1 MTPGIQWAPL
11 GALAI
16 VVALHAVGCG
26 DSATSG
32 RLTIRA
38 GHFPNITHAQALVGQ
53 ATGRF
58 EKALGG
64 KARIDWKVF
73 NAGPSAMEALI
84 AGELD
89 LVYVGPNP
97 AINGYVRSKGEA
109 LRIVAGACSGGAAL
123 VVRADAPIAIPTDFN
138 GRSLAT
144 PQLGNTQ
151 DVAARHWLLANGMDW
166 LERGGKV
173 RVLPLANPDQLTLFL
188 KKELDAAWTVEP
200 WVSRLVQ
207 EGNGRVFLDEGD
219 LWPDRRYVTT
229 HLVAAKRFLD
239 DHPDLV
245 RAWIEEHTRITDWIL
260 EHRDAAMR
268 IANDEIKAETG
279 RALPDGILRSAADRI
294 ELTDDPIRASLLRS
308 AERAFELGF
317 LGKQKPDL
325 SGIYALDLLNSV
337 RAAVGRP
344 PVP

>member
-1 MTPGIQWAPL
+1 M
-11 GALAI
+11 
-16 VVALHAVGCG
+16 ALHEVGCG
-26 DSATSG
+26 GSAPSG
-32 RLTIRA
+32 QVTIRA
-38 GHFPNITHAQALVGQ
+38 GHFPNITHAQALVGR

-64 KARIDWKVF
+64 KARVDWKVF

-123 VVRADAPIAIPTDFN
+123 VVRADVPISTPTDFN

-151 DVAARHWLLANGMDW
+151 DVAARHWLLGHGMDW

-207 EGNGRVFLDEGD
+207 EGNGKIFLDEGD
-219 LWPDRRYVTT
+219 LWPNRRYVTT
-229 HLVAAKRFLD
+229 HLVAARRFLN

-245 RAWIEEHTRITDWIL
+245 RAWLEEHLRITDWIRG
-260 EHRDAAMR
+260 HRDQALR
-268 IANDEIKAETG
+268 IVSDEIKAETG
-279 RALPDGILRSAADRI
+279 RSLPERILRSAFDRI
-294 ELTDDPIRASLLRS
+294 EPTDDPIRTSLLRS
-308 AERAFELGF
+308 AEQALELGF
-317 LGKQKPDL
+317 LGKQKPEL
-325 SGIYALDLLNSV
+325 SEIYALDLLNSV
-337 RAAVGRP
+337 RAAAGRP